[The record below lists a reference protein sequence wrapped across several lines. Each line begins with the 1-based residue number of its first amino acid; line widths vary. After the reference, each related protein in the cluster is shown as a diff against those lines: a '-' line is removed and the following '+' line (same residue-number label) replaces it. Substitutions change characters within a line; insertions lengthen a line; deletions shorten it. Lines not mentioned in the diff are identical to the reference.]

1 MDVDV
6 EWVERAD
13 VPPSLS
19 KKILALK
26 VCRNRCLAHAE
37 SDTAMDMATPALK
50 MFFALLENGG
60 SFHGQNDDEL
70 VARTRPSQA
79 KIQAN
84 GINHSPKVKARMRL
98 SSRVAIALFDRAE
111 VRS

>member
-6 EWVERAD
+6 EWIERAD

-19 KKILALK
+19 KRILALK

-37 SDTAMDMATPALK
+37 SDTALDMATPALK

-60 SFHGQNDDEL
+60 SLHGESDDES
-70 VARTRPSQA
+70 VALSKTKPSRITS
-79 KIQAN
+79 KLTVI
-84 GINHSPKVKARMRL
+84 ITV
-98 SSRVAIALFDRAE
+98 
-111 VRS
+111 